1 MKQVRAV
8 LAGVA
13 LLALVAGVPVLLLH
27 FVGNPLPA
35 SVPDVSMLLNTQVD
49 STFVINTFAV
59 VVWLAWLNFLGC
71 VLVEAS
77 SVIGELRGRPRV
89 GVSIPLNFGGQHVAR
104 RLVIT
109 AVAGIVGVSAL
120 GPTAAMAATHT
131 TTTSSVSAVSA
142 VGTGSLGAVTTEAS
156 TSPGG
161 GAAALAEVGAPSVD
175 PASLGAPA
183 QAAPGEAG
191 TAPAASSVL
200 PTYEVKGSPGNHDN
214 LWDIAEVHLGDPLRW
229 HEIWDLNHNH
239 VMSDG
244 DRFEHPEMIRP
255 GWVLS
260 MPADAV
266 DLPSMT
272 AAAPMPAV
280 SAPDTG
286 AGEQGGPAT
295 QESPSA
301 ADQGAGTSTGADAD
315 GNGGAGATRASQVPS
330 SPAAQPA
337 PAAPSASAPAAPS
350 ASTPSPATS
359 SSSERAAATTSSAR
373 DAAASDTADDA
384 VVDMRTVGGIG
395 LLLASGLLGA
405 VALRRRRRE
414 VRRRAGFRARAPHAA
429 AAAMETE
436 LLSLHTP
443 MSLDLID
450 RGLRRLSADLAEQEQ
465 PLPGIATARLNGEG
479 LLLSLFE
486 AAELPAPWEQ
496 VDDEGFEWLL
506 SGAAAAESDDDID
519 ARVPAPWPSLVT
531 LGYDVDDAHLL
542 VDLEELLALNIAAA
556 DEQQSQAMLNALALE
571 LATTPWGAGL
581 QVTLVGCCEDL
592 AGLVPERMRYL
603 PDLPSLTRELQLR
616 RNDVARVLAESGLD
630 DVAQAR
636 QEVEAGDVWS
646 PHIILVGHPLDA
658 DEQAAI
664 GELLNDLPRV
674 GIAAVTTD
682 TEGLG
687 EWGLSVD
694 VTDPAWA
701 ELTPTRTR
709 LRPQTL
715 GGEDYDLV
723 LQMLDSAEQ
732 EASEPVEYAF
742 ATPSTEPH
750 LLGSIPAVIDLT
762 SWDEEEGPVAA
773 GQYTAAASA
782 MTSSTTNSTTSPAA
796 DVLGEVSDAHP
807 GNGFTGGQAAGG
819 VFESASGDTN
829 GDPSAHRDSDL
840 SGAATVNRA
849 PAHGADL
856 EGDAEACEAA
866 ANVRAAQL
874 LREAGFD
881 EQMPLVRVLGP
892 VDVQRDGQTMELTGR
907 RLALGVYLALN
918 PGVGSRELIDDFF
931 RQRTAPTTLHPRVTE
946 LRKALGTHP
955 HTGEQL
961 VPLNSDAAGYR
972 LHESVLT
979 DWDLLQRLAASDDI
993 DMLEAALSLVRGV
1006 PFARVGS
1013 RVTRYYVWTER
1024 VEGEIRQLV
1033 TDIAVTVAVRA
1044 HEAGQFQRAER
1055 AAAKG
1060 LLLEPGH
1067 EQLRRVH
1074 WLALAAL
1081 NKREALRHSVE
1092 ELTQVNEELG
1102 CDEDPDTVTLIDQL
1116 RAQGA
1121 LQAA

>member
-1 MKQVRAV
+1 MKQIRAV

-13 LLALVAGVPVLLLH
+13 LLALVAGVPMLLLT
-27 FVGNPLPA
+27 FVGNPLPTSMPDA
-35 SVPDVSMLLNTQVD
+35 STLLNTQVD
-49 STFVINTFAV
+49 STFVINAFAI

-71 VLVEAS
+71 VLVEARS
-77 SVIGELRGRPRV
+77 IVGELRGRPRREMN
-89 GVSIPLNFGGQHVAR
+89 IPLNFGGQHIAR

-120 GPTAAMAATHT
+120 GPTAAMAAAPAAA
-131 TTTSSVSAVSA
+131 TSSVSVSSTTA
-142 VGTGSLGAVTTEAS
+142 AGSPAT
-156 TSPGG
+156 
-161 GAAALAEVGAPSVD
+161 AAASDVAGPHTDSASQSASVRTAP
-175 PASLGAPA
+175 G
-183 QAAPGEAG
+183 QAATDPG
-191 TAPAASSVL
+191 ASSTL

-214 LWDIAEVHLGDPLRW
+214 LWDIAETHLGDPLRW
-229 HEIWDLNHNH
+229 HEIWDLNHSR

-244 DRFEHPEMIRP
+244 DRFEHPEVIRP
-255 GWVLS
+255 GWVLD

-266 DLPSMT
+266 DLPGAT
-272 AAAPMPAV
+272 APAPAPAPAAAPV
-280 SAPDTG
+280 NSA
-286 AGEQGGPAT
+286 AGEQGGASA
-295 QESPSA
+295 QQAPST
-301 ADQGAGTSTGADAD
+301 ADQGDSTSTQ
-315 GNGGAGATRASQVPS
+315 GAGGQERMETSATPS
-330 SPAAQPA
+330 GAASPAARVA
-337 PAAPSASAPAAPS
+337 PVAPSAAAPSAAPS
-350 ASTPSPATS
+350 ATPSATSSPLASTSSENEAPATS
-359 SSSERAAATTSSAR
+359 STQGTAATSSNTSSNTSSG
-373 DAAASDTADDA
+373 AANNTGSDA

-405 VALRRRRRE
+405 VALRRRRRDA
-414 VRRRAGFRARAPHAA
+414 RRRAGFRARAPHAA

-436 LLSLHTP
+436 LLSLQTP

-450 RGLRRLSADLAEQEQ
+450 RGLRRLSADLAANDQ

-479 LLLSLFE
+479 LLLNLFE

-506 SGAAAAESDDDID
+506 TGTAAAESDDDID

-531 LGYDVDDAHLL
+531 LGHDVDDAHLL

-571 LATTPWGAGL
+571 LATTPWGEGL
-581 QVTLVGCCEDL
+581 QVTLVDCCEDL
-592 AGLVPERMRYL
+592 AALVPERMRYL
-603 PDLPSLTRELQLR
+603 PDLSSLTRELQR
-616 RNDVARVLAESGLD
+616 RREDVTRVLAQSGLD
-630 DVAQAR
+630 DVAHAR
-636 QEVEAGDVWS
+636 QEVAAGDVWS

-658 DEQAAI
+658 DAQAAI
-664 GELLNDLPRV
+664 SELLNDLPRV

-694 VTDPAWA
+694 VTDPTWA

-732 EASEPVEYAF
+732 DATEPAQYAFTTPRSEPQ
-742 ATPSTEPH
+742 
-750 LLGSIPAVIDLT
+750 LLSSIPAVIDLT
-762 SWDEEEGPVAA
+762 SWDED
-773 GQYTAAASA
+773 AASA
-782 MTSSTTNSTTSPAA
+782 PTGSATGGTVT
-796 DVLGEVSDAHP
+796 VSDAD
-807 GNGFTGGQAAGG
+807 ADASDA
-819 VFESASGDTN
+819 SADARTE
-829 GDPSAHRDSDL
+829 
-840 SGAATVNRA
+840 
-849 PAHGADL
+849 HGAELDVERDVELVDGATSQAPVHEGDLQDDLKDDL
-856 EGDAEACEAA
+856 ENDAESCEAA
-866 ANVRAAQL
+866 ADVRATRL

-881 EQMPLVRVLGP
+881 EQVPLVRVLGP
-892 VDVQRDGQTMELTGR
+892 VDVQRDGQSMELTGR

-918 PGVGSRELIDDFF
+918 PGVGSPEVIDDFF
-931 RQRTAPTTLHPRVTE
+931 RQPTASTTLHPRVAE
-946 LRKALGTHP
+946 LRKALGAHP

-979 DWDLLQRLAASDDI
+979 DWDLLQRLATSDDI

-1024 VEGEIRQLV
+1024 VEGKMRQLV
-1033 TDIAVTVAVRA
+1033 TDIAVTVAIRA